1 MEASTVSAQV
11 IPIEPAMPGTSPSR
25 FPMPFHQIG
34 KNVRG
39 LYQSDPLI
47 MLITTHASMASQLID
62 PKSIAAFS

>member
-1 MEASTVSAQV
+1 
-11 IPIEPAMPGTSPSR
+11 
-25 FPMPFHQIG
+25 
-34 KNVRG
+34 VRG